1 MIRPR
6 KAKPQAGRLR
16 ASEITKAD
24 QGASYRQRNAQS
36 AESLMKLGV
45 TLALFGVE
53 SLSLL
58 TDDPGPGIVEAAD
71 LLEAAGELLRGG
83 GGP

>member
-1 MIRPR
+1 
-6 KAKPQAGRLR
+6 
-16 ASEITKAD
+16 
-24 QGASYRQRNAQS
+24 
-36 AESLMKLGV
+36 MKLGV